1 MARDVGSIVIIA
13 VQLLVIGIVLP
24 LGLGYIAL
32 ADTYNVSWSG
42 VWNETATTL
51 ADVVDPAIITLLTI
65 LIPILAV
72 IGIAISFISMARA

>member
-1 MARDVGSIVIIA
+1 MARDVGSIVMIA

-24 LGLGYIAL
+24 LGLSYVAL

-42 VWNETATTL
+42 VWNESARTL
-51 ADVVDPAIITLLTI
+51 ADVVDPSIITLLMI

-72 IGIAISFISMARA
+72 IGIAISFIQMRD